1 MISTELL
8 RRYPHFSGISEKC
21 LKEVAL
27 ISEECDFRSGEE
39 IFEESGAFLTTSR
52 IYERGK
58 EATHLMLLTE
68 GEVDIFFTMGEGK
81 KVVVG
86 NLVAGDLMAISALI
100 PPYHLTASGMAK
112 KDCKVIQ
119 IEAKRLRELCDQ
131 NPELGYRLM
140 QSVSKS
146 LQVRL
151 QNSRVELAGQI

>member
-1 MISTELL
+1 
-8 RRYPHFSGISEKC
+8 
-21 LKEVAL
+21 
-27 ISEECDFRSGEE
+27 
-39 IFEESGAFLTTSR
+39 
-52 IYERGK
+52 
-58 EATHLMLLTE
+58 
-68 GEVDIFFTMGEGK
+68 MGGGK

-119 IEAKRLRELCDQ
+119 IEANRLRELCDQ

-140 QSVSKS
+140 QSVAKS